1 MSADLLLQGGLIV
14 DGTGAEPFRGDV
26 LVEGDRIAA
35 VIAAEGPAREGTP
48 ETREVIDARDR
59 VVAPGFIDIH
69 SHADWVLPQ
78 PDHAAILS
86 PLLEQGVTT
95 LVTGNCGFSP
105 APVNPELLAS
115 FEEWSDMLRD
125 QELTWDWS
133 SVESFFDHLEREDLL
148 FNVAH
153 LAGHGSL
160 RLSTMGR
167 ADGQPSSAEQVAMR
181 AQVREALDEGAFGL
195 STGLGYAPGL
205 FADVHELA
213 DLASVVAEEGGL
225 FTSHLRAYTWI
236 SPFYGVNPFRWVDH
250 NLRAVRDILAVA
262 ERSGA
267 RLQISHL
274 IFVGPRTWRTCEK
287 VIREIEEA
295 RERGVDVAFDC
306 FPYTGGNTTIR
317 VIYPPSVQVDLVEKL
332 QRAQVR
338 AWLRTQL
345 GLLRRVIGIGF
356 EHVRLLWAA
365 NDDYACYEG
374 MTFDRI
380 ARDLGVS
387 VYDAYFRLTVASDA
401 RARVM
406 LHTYSGD
413 GANEVPL
420 RRVMAHPLSTFE
432 TDTILV
438 SRGHHNPA
446 SFGTFPRVLG
456 RYVREEKLMGLAEA
470 VFKMSGAPADRLGL
484 RDRGRIR
491 EGHRADLVVF
501 DPKTVGCDASFSNPD
516 LPPTGIEQVL
526 LNGRVVVTGGR
537 WNGRSAGHVLR
548 RGR

>member
-35 VIAAEGPAREGTP
+35 VIAAEGPARDSTP

-69 SHADWVLPQ
+69 SHSDWVLPQ
-78 PDHAAILS
+78 PDHGAILR
-86 PLLEQGVTT
+86 PLIEQGITT

-105 APVNPELLAS
+105 APVNPELVAS

-125 QELTWDWS
+125 QNLTWDWS
-133 SVESFFDHLEREDLL
+133 SVASFFDHLEREDLL

-167 ADGQPSSAEQVAMR
+167 ADGQPSEAEREGMR
-181 AQVREALDEGAFGL
+181 VQVREALDEGAVGL
-195 STGLGYAPGL
+195 STGLGYAPGM
-205 FADVHELA
+205 FAGIHELA
-213 DLASVVAEEGGL
+213 DLASVVAEKGGL

-287 VIREIEEA
+287 VIREIEDA
-295 RERGVDVAFDC
+295 RELGVDVAFDC

-332 QRAQVR
+332 QRTEVR
-338 AWLRTQL
+338 AWLRVQL
-345 GLLRRVIGIGF
+345 ALLRRVIGIGF
-356 EHVRLLWAA
+356 EHVQLLWAA

-374 MTFDRI
+374 MTFDQI

-413 GANEVPL
+413 GGNEAPL
-420 RRVMAHPLSTFE
+420 RRVMAHPLNTFE

-456 RYVREEKLMGLAEA
+456 RYVRDEKLMGLAEA

-484 RDRGRIR
+484 RDRGRVR
-491 EGHRADLVVF
+491 EGQRADLVVF
-501 DPKTVGCDASFSNPD
+501 DPETVGCEASFSNPD
-516 LPPTGIEQVL
+516 LPATGIEQVL
-526 LNGRVVVTGGR
+526 VNGRVVVTHGR
-537 WNGRSAGHVLR
+537 WNGRAAGHVLR
-548 RGR
+548 RGA

>member
-181 AQVREALDEGAFGL
+181 AQLREALNEGAFGL

-413 GANEVPL
+413 GENEVPL

>member
-1 MSADLLLQGGLIV
+1 LQGGLIL
-14 DGTGAEPFRGDV
+14 DGTGAEPFPGDLV
-26 LVEGDRIAA
+26 VEGDRIGA
-35 VIAAEGPAREGTP
+35 VLAAEGPARDDP
-48 ETREVIDARDR
+48 PAAREVIDVRDR

-69 SHADWVLPQ
+69 SHSDWILPQ
-78 PDHAAILS
+78 PDHGLILR

-95 LVTGNCGFSP
+95 LVTGNCGFAP
-105 APVNPELLAS
+105 APVNPEVAAS
-115 FEEWSDMLRD
+115 FDAWSDMLRD
-125 QELTWDWS
+125 QKLAWDWS

-167 ADGQPSSAEQVAMR
+167 LTGQPSDAEREAMR
-181 AQVREALDEGAFGL
+181 AQVREALEEGAVGL
-195 STGLGYAPGL
+195 STGLGYAPGM
-205 FADVHELA
+205 FAGFSELT
-213 DLASVVAEEGGL
+213 DLAAVVAEKGGL
-225 FTSHLRAYTWI
+225 FTSHLKAYTWI

-250 NLRAVRDILAVA
+250 NLRAVRDILTVA

-274 IFVGPRTWRTCEK
+274 IFVGPRTWRNCER
-287 VIREIEEA
+287 VIREIEDA

-317 VIYPPSVQVDLVEKL
+317 VIYPPWMQDDLLEKL
-332 QRAQVR
+332 QQAKVRALLRAQF
-338 AWLRTQL
+338 AI
-345 GLLRRVIGIGF
+345 LRRVIGIGF
-356 EHVRLLWAA
+356 EHIQLLWAA

-380 ARDLGVS
+380 AQELDLS
-387 VYDAYFRLTVASDA
+387 PYDAYFRLTAASEA

-406 LHTYSGD
+406 LHTYSGN
-413 GANEVPL
+413 AQNEAPL
-420 RRVMAHPLSTFE
+420 RHVMAHPLSTVE

-456 RYVREEKLMGLAEA
+456 RYVREEKLMSLPEA
-470 VFKMSGAPADRLGL
+470 VFKMTGAAADRLGL
-484 RDRGRIR
+484 RDRGRIQ
-491 EGHRADLVVF
+491 EGQQADIVVF
-501 DPKTVGCDASFSNPD
+501 DPETVGCEADFSNPAV
-516 LPPTGIEQVL
+516 PPTGIEQVL
-526 LNGRVVVTGGR
+526 VNGRVVVTGGR